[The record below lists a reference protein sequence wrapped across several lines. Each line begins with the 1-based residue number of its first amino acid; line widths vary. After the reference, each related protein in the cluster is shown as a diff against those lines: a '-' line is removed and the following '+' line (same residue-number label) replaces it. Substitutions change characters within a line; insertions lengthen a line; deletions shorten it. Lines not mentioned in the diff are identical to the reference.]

1 MQGDKKLKYVLTG
14 EEAQSADKTT
24 RESFH
29 MDDLVLMERAALS
42 LTEEIKKRFSK
53 DEKILLLCGTGNN
66 GADGVCAGRI
76 LFNEGYSNIRIC
88 LALGKEKL
96 SKAMKKQLSIAEAY
110 KVPFLDELPENDGF
124 SVIVDALFGTGLN
137 RPIEGRGAAVID
149 FINSSDAFVISCDS
163 SSGIDHENGAV
174 NGPCVKADLSVSF
187 AFLKRGQVLFP
198 GKEYSGETVVKDIG
212 ISHGA
217 FSDDRPK
224 TVLFEKEDV
233 KKLLPR
239 RSRNSHKGSYGKVL
253 CIAGSVGMAGAS
265 YFAAKASYLSG
276 AGLVRL
282 YSPEEN
288 RVILQERLPEA
299 VMTPFVEKH
308 ETEPLSDLIFDHD
321 AVLIG
326 PGIGKG
332 KGARDI
338 LDFVLL
344 NASCPVVLDADALN
358 IIAEDKSLLN
368 CPNSELILTP
378 HMGELSRLLG
388 KSVPFVRDHIF
399 ELCDNFVSAHQLSL
413 IAKDAVTLI
422 FSPDKN
428 TVINPTGDDSLST
441 AGSGDILS
449 GIIAGLIASGA
460 KPYDAAVMA
469 PFIHGLAGEA
479 AGKSFSS
486 RSVTAQDILDAIPSV
501 FSEVLA

>member
-1 MQGDKKLKYVLTG
+1 MQRNKKLKYVLTG
-14 EEAQSADKTT
+14 EEAQYVDKAT
-24 RESFH
+24 RENFH
-29 MDDLVLMERAALS
+29 MDDLVLMERAAISLS
-42 LTEEIKKRFSK
+42 EEIKKRFSK
-53 DEKILLLCGTGNN
+53 DEGILFLCGTGNN

-96 SKAMKKQLSIAEAY
+96 SKAMKKQLSVAEAY
-110 KVPFLDELPENDGF
+110 KVPFLDELPEKDGF

-137 RPIEGRGAAVID
+137 RPIEGKAAEAVD
-149 FINSSDAFVISCDS
+149 FINNSNAFVIACDTA
-163 SSGIDHENGAV
+163 SGIDHNSGSV
-174 NGPCVKADLSVSF
+174 KGPCVKADITVSF
-187 AFLKRGQVLFP
+187 AFLKRGQMLFP
-198 GKEYSGETVVKDIG
+198 GRDFSGETIVKDIG
-212 ISHGA
+212 IYPNA
-217 FSDDRPK
+217 FPDELPG
-224 TVLFEKEDV
+224 TVSIEKEDV
-233 KKLLPR
+233 KKLLPKR
-239 RSRNSHKGSYGKVL
+239 RRDSHKGTYGKVL

-265 YFAAKASYLSG
+265 YFSAKASYLSG
-276 AGLVRL
+276 AGLVRI

-288 RVILQERLPEA
+288 RSILQERLPEA
-299 VMTPFVEKH
+299 VMTPYVEKH
-308 ETEPLSDLIFDHD
+308 ETEPLSDIILDQD
-321 AVLIG
+321 VVLIG

-358 IIAEDKSLLN
+358 IIAEDKNLLN

-399 ELCDNFVSAHQLSL
+399 ELCDAFVADHQLSL
-413 IAKDAVTLI
+413 IAKDAVTLV
-422 FSPDKN
+422 FSPEKN
-428 TVINPTGDDSLST
+428 TFINPTGDDSLST

-449 GIIAGLIASGA
+449 GIIAGLIASGSE
-460 KPYDAAVMA
+460 PSDAAVLA
-469 PFIHGLAGEA
+469 PFIHGLAGEE
-479 AGKSFSS
+479 AGKRFSS
-486 RSVTAQDILDAIPSV
+486 RSVTAQNILDAIPAV